1 MKSPTDG
8 VVGSLPYRAG
18 SLVSPSIPQPLTT
31 VSNNGDAEIMIYF
44 KQVTDAGMS
53 AVNVQNRVATA
64 QSLLPAEVVKIGVT
78 TDKQQNAELKT
89 FSLYDPEARYG
100 RRFLDYYLKM
110 NGTRQLCRPFQKS
123 ISNGIQCG
131 PQPLQIR
138 RALLHPPEMAHM
150 GAYW

>member
-1 MKSPTDG
+1 
-8 VVGSLPYRAG
+8 
-18 SLVSPSIPQPLTT
+18 
-31 VSNNGDAEIMIYF
+31 MIYF

-53 AVNVQNRVATA
+53 AENVQNRVATA